1 MYMIFWKD
9 IYDVFRRQ
17 PEWLREV
24 PTARFLLDVA
34 VFTLLYKCKKRI
46 ENKMGND
53 LNTLLA

>member
-34 VFTLLYKCKKRI
+34 VFTLLYI
-46 ENKMGND
+46 V
-53 LNTLLA
+53 